1 MSIVEEKWEDIIKHV
16 QREAQISDIQYK
28 TWLLP
33 LEVVGFNGNTILI
46 SSSDDHAADFLNYVK
61 RKFSPFLVDAVY
73 NVTGITCEISFVLKD
88 QEKPEEI
95 NEASSYNNENTNN
108 RKAKYT
114 FDTFVVGN
122 NNKFAHSACLA
133 VAESPGELYNP
144 LFLYGGVGL
153 GKTHLMRSVECFI
166 LEHHPNKRVI
176 YTTSES
182 FTNEL
187 IEALRNNKDTSKTI
201 KFRDKYRNIDVLLID
216 DIQFIIGKEATQEEF
231 FHTFNYLMENN
242 SQIIISSDKPPKDF
256 DNLEERLKTRFE
268 QGLIADIQ
276 APDYETRMAIL
287 RNKEEMDGKFYPDE
301 VIEYIA
307 TNIKS
312 SIRELEGAL
321 TRLNFFSKLN
331 NNIDITLEIAEKELQ
346 NIIFPDKPKEITVE
360 VITNTVANH
369 FHIKLEDIFS
379 SKRQN
384 DIAFPRQIIMYLC
397 RSMTNTP
404 LQDIGKYLG
413 NRDHTTV
420 MHGVEK
426 INKEISTNRET
437 EELINIIKK
446 KIIPD

>member
-1 MSIVEEKWEDIIKHV
+1 MSIVEEKWEEIIKHV
-16 QREAQISDIQYK
+16 QKEAQISDIQYK

-33 LEVVGFNGNTILI
+33 LEVIGFNGNTILI

-73 NVTGITCEISFVLKD
+73 NVTGITCEINFVLKD

-95 NEASSYNNENTNN
+95 SEASSYNNENSNC
-108 RKAKYT
+108 RKTKYT

-166 LEHHPNKRVI
+166 LEHHPNKRVL
-176 YTTSES
+176 YTTSEL

-187 IEALRNNKDTSKTI
+187 IEALRNSKDTSKTI
-201 KFRDKYRNIDVLLID
+201 KFREKYRNIDVLLID

-321 TRLNFFSKLN
+321 NKLNFYSKLN
-331 NNIDITLEIAEKELQ
+331 NNTEITLEIAEKELQ
-346 NIIFPDKPKEITVE
+346 NIIFPDKPKEITIE

-397 RSMTNTP
+397 RNMTNTP

-437 EELINIIKK
+437 EELITIIKK

>member
-166 LEHHPNKRVI
+166 LEHHPNKRVL

-256 DNLEERLKTRFE
+256 DNLEDRLKTRFE

>member
-1 MSIVEEKWEDIIKHV
+1 MSIVEEKWEEIIKLV

-46 SSSDDHAADFLNYVK
+46 SNSDDHAADFLNYVR

-73 NVTGITCEISFVLKD
+73 SVTGITCEISFVLKD

-95 NEASSYNNENTNN
+95 NEASSYNNENTAC
-108 RKAKYT
+108 RKTKYT

-153 GKTHLMRSVECFI
+153 GKTHLMKSVECFI
-166 LEHHPNKRVI
+166 LEHNPDKRVL
-176 YTTSES
+176 YTTSEL

-256 DNLEERLKTRFE
+256 ENLEERLKTRFE

-321 TRLNFFSKLN
+321 NKLN
-331 NNIDITLEIAEKELQ
+331 AYSTLVKKEITLEVAEKELQ
-346 NIIFPDKPKEITVE
+346 NIIFPEKPKEITIE

-397 RSMTNTP
+397 RNMTNTP

-437 EELINIIKK
+437 EELINTIKK